1 MSKAAFVAVA
11 AEQWT
16 RSVSGEALLLCVRLK
31 FLIELQVDLQQEFL
45 SNSASFIQK
54 SRGFLSAIQEFAVVS
69 AQADDV

>member
-1 MSKAAFVAVA
+1 MLKAAFVAVA
-11 AEQWT
+11 VEQWT

-31 FLIELQVDLQQEFL
+31 LPIGLLVDLQQEFP

-54 SRGFLSAIQEFAVVS
+54 SRRFLSAIQEFAVVS